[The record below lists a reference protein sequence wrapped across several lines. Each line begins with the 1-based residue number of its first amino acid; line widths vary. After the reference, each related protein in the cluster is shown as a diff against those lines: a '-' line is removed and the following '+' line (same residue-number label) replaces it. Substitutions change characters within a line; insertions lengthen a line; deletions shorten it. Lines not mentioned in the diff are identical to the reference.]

1 MKKLI
6 IFGTG
11 NIAELAYYYI
21 TEDTDYDI
29 SAFTVEKD
37 HIKNNLF
44 MEKPVVAFENIED
57 LYDPKDYYMFAP
69 ISAKCLN
76 KFREK
81 IYKLGKEKGYR
92 FINYI
97 SSRATILTKDIGEN
111 CFILEDNTIQ
121 HRVKIGNNCI
131 IWSGNHIGHHSTI
144 GNHVFIT
151 SHVIISGLCIVKDY
165 CYLGVNS
172 SLRDKII
179 LEEGTVVAMA
189 CSIVKNTEGNS
200 IYMGVPGKLYKKCD
214 DTIEL

>member
-131 IWSGNHIGHHSTI
+131 ISWIICYYKSI
-144 GNHVFIT
+144 IT
-151 SHVIISGLCIVKDY
+151 KADTAICGDQNNPEIFGKDLKITLMSDSSIIMINGVK
-165 CYLGVNS
+165 L
-172 SLRDKII
+172 SLQK
-179 LEEGTVVAMA
+179 E
-189 CSIVKNTEGNS
+189 N
-200 IYMGVPGKLYKKCD
+200 
-214 DTIEL
+214 